1 VSGAA
6 NNYLLYSTTFST
18 FSLTGAKF
26 FRVYVTGGNGIGT
39 VNTTA
44 FFSSLPVQPTLVQ
57 DSSNNLLVAGT
68 VTANTSPATTYSYN
82 NTGAI
87 SANTVIIGPID
98 CSSFK
103 ELTLHSVA
111 MGTGGNGFAVE
122 VSNDNSNYI
131 TLAVG
136 SGAAGNLAAGIFGT
150 TAQSANFIVCYPT
163 YGAKYAR
170 VRIGTAVTAG
180 TTTAYAQL
188 SQIPTTKT
196 FVNATLASNT
206 PSPAPSTAQGFAT
219 YFTLVSAAGTN
230 ATSVKASAGTIGT
243 CVLTNTTASVK
254 FVKVFNKASSPTMGT
269 DTPVIQFPISANST
283 LDVSSSFAGLRLST
297 GIALATTGGSALLDN
312 TSVAAGDVLVNMT
325 YV

>member
-1 VSGAA
+1 VSGAS
-6 NNYLLYSTTFST
+6 YYTIGGTLTTFS
-18 FSLTGAKF
+18 LVGVRY
-26 FRVYVTGGNGIGT
+26 FRAYVTGGSGTGT
-39 VNTTA
+39 VATTA

-87 SANTVIIGPID
+87 SASTVIIGPID

-111 MGTGGNGFAVE
+111 VGTGGTGFTVQI
-122 VSNDNSNYI
+122 SNDNSNYI

-136 SGAAGNLAAGIFGT
+136 SGAAGTGAAGLFGT
-150 TAQSANFIVCYPT
+150 STQASGFIICYPT

-170 VRIGTAVTAG
+170 IITNGTITAG

-196 FVNATLASNT
+196 FVNATLSANT

-254 FVKVFNKASSPTMGT
+254 FVKVFNKASAPTMGT